1 MAIQTGH
8 LKDEKQVR
16 VLLFNDAIEVTKEFA
31 RSGGDSVNS
40 DAVANC
46 FKRIYN
52 TMTEIALK
60 IEEK

>member
-1 MAIQTGH
+1 MPIQTGH
-8 LKDEKQVR
+8 LKDERQVR
-16 VLLFNDAIEVTKEFA
+16 VLLFNDAIEVTKKFA
-31 RSGGDSVNS
+31 RCGDSVNS

-52 TMTEIALK
+52 TMTEIALE